1 MEEADRQFIYENYEE
16 AITSYSKLIEAKPNS
31 AELLLCRALAYIESA
46 QYDKAIRDLEEADKH
61 EFNNFQIYLRWGIA
75 LFYKGSISKALSE
88 LKTAKHLA
96 KEEYETKLVEEWTQK
111 CAKEQEAT
119 AA

>member
-1 MEEADRQFIYENYEE
+1 MIRRPPRSTPLYSSAASDVYKRQ
-16 AITSYSKLIEAKPNS
+16 
-31 AELLLCRALAYIESA
+31 